1 MSKVA
6 KATIGLMVITL
17 ISKVLGFGRD
27 LVLSAFYG
35 ATMYSDVYLVS
46 LDISRLVFQVIGTA
60 ISTTYIPLF
69 FDNIKEGGEEQG
81 NYFTNNVL
89 NITISIG
96 IVISIFAFIFA
107 KPLAKIF
114 ASGFN
119 EQALKLTVQF
129 TRIILFGTIFS
140 GLSKIMQSYL
150 QSKGEYYISGMI
162 GFPFNIIIIASIVLS
177 KYFGLYILPI
187 GAVLALASQFFFQ
200 IPRSKKRGYKYSL
213 VYNPKDRYIKEMMM
227 LTMPVMI
234 GVGASQINTMVDRT
248 LASQLAVGS
257 ISAMK
262 YADRLNTFV
271 LGLFISSITIVI
283 YPMLSKLKSEKQY
296 EKFNEYIKTSI
307 NVVILMILPITAI
320 AIVLAE
326 PIVVLLFER
335 GAFDSAATQMTS
347 AALAFYSIGLIG
359 LSLKNVIANVF
370 YSMQDT
376 KTPMYN
382 GVIAV
387 VINIV
392 LNLILVK
399 YMGIS
404 GIALATSVSSIVCV
418 VILLLSLRKK
428 INGINFK
435 SMTATFIKSIIA
447 TVIMA
452 IAVKTSYHFGVG
464 ILSDSKIVSLLM
476 LGISAALG
484 GALYIVIVK
493 VLKIDEI
500 DYVFSSFKKKLLKN
514 R

>member
-6 KATIGLMVITL
+6 KATIGLMAITL
-17 ISKVLGFGRD
+17 LSKLLGFGRD
-27 LVLSAFYG
+27 IVLSAFYG

-46 LDISRLVFQVIGTA
+46 LDISRIVFQVIGTA

-69 FDNIKEGGEEQG
+69 FDNIKEGGDEKG

-96 IVISIFAFIFA
+96 ILISIIAFIFA
-107 KPLAKIF
+107 RPFAKIF

-119 EQALKLTVQF
+119 AQALDLTVSF
-129 TRIILFGTIFS
+129 TRIMLFGTIFS

-162 GFPFNIIIIASIVLS
+162 GFPFNIIIIVSIVLS

-187 GAVLALASQFFFQ
+187 GAFFALASQFFFQ
-200 IPRSKKRGYKYSL
+200 IPRSQKRGYKYGF
-213 VYNPKDRYIKEMMM
+213 VYNVKDKYIKEMMI

-234 GVGASQINTMVDRT
+234 GVGASQINTIVDRT

-283 YPMLSKLKSEKQY
+283 YPMLSKLKSEKQHD
-296 EKFNEYIKTSI
+296 KFNEYIKKSI
-307 NVVILMILPITAI
+307 NVVILMILPITAL

-326 PIVVLLFER
+326 PIVVVLFKR
-335 GAFDSAATQMTS
+335 GAFDASATRMTS
-347 AALAFYSIGLIG
+347 AALAFYSVGLIG

-370 YSMQDT
+370 YSIQDT

-404 GIALATSVSSIVCV
+404 GIALATSISSIVCV
-418 VILLLSLRKK
+418 LILLISLRKRVQGIDFKSLIFTFVKVVIATIIMGMFIRIVYNFGVNLISENKLLSL
-428 INGINFK
+428 
-435 SMTATFIKSIIA
+435 T
-447 TVIMA
+447 
-452 IAVKTSYHFGVG
+452 
-464 ILSDSKIVSLLM
+464 M
-476 LGISAALG
+476 LGISSLLG
-484 GALYIVIVK
+484 IFVYILIAK
-493 VLKIDEI
+493 LLKIDEI
-500 DYVFSSFKKKLLKN
+500 NYIFTTFRKKILKN

>member
-17 ISKVLGFGRD
+17 ISKFLGFGRD

-46 LDISRLVFQVIGTA
+46 LDISRIVFQVIGTA

-69 FDNIKEGGEEQG
+69 FENLKEGGDEKG

-96 IVISIFAFIFA
+96 ITISILAFIFTE
-107 KPLAKIF
+107 PLAKIF
-114 ASGFN
+114 ASGFSA
-119 EQALKLTVQF
+119 EALKLTVKF

-177 KYFGLYILPI
+177 KYFGLYVLPI
-187 GAVLALASQFFFQ
+187 GAFLALASQFFFQ
-200 IPRSKKRGYKYSL
+200 IPRSKKRGYKYSF
-213 VYNPKDRYIKEMMM
+213 VYNPKDKYIKEMLL

-234 GVGASQINTMVDRT
+234 GVGASQINTMIDRT

-271 LGLFISSITIVI
+271 LGMFISSITVVI
-283 YPMLSKLKSEKQY
+283 YPMLSKMKSQKQFD
-296 EKFNEYIKTSI
+296 KFNEYIKKSI
-307 NVVILMILPITAI
+307 NVVTLMILPITVI
-320 AIVLAE
+320 AIVLAK

-335 GAFDSAATQMTS
+335 GAFNNTAAEMTS

-359 LSLKNVIANVF
+359 LSQKNVIANVF
-370 YSMQDT
+370 YSIQDT

-387 VINIV
+387 VINII

-404 GIALATSVSSIVCV
+404 GIALATSISSIVCV
-418 VILLLSLRKK
+418 LLLLAYLRKK
-428 INGINFK
+428 VDGIDFK
-435 SMTATFIKSIIA
+435 SMSLTFIKSLFA
-447 TVIMA
+447 TVAMGF
-452 IAVKTSYHFGVG
+452 AVKTAYYFGLDLIG
-464 ILSDSKIVSLLM
+464 ESKFVSMIMLCISSLLG
-476 LGISAALG
+476 GII
-484 GALYIVIVK
+484 YISIVK
-493 VLKIDEI
+493 IFKVEEI
-500 DYVFSSFKKKLLKN
+500 DYVFNAIKKKLLKN